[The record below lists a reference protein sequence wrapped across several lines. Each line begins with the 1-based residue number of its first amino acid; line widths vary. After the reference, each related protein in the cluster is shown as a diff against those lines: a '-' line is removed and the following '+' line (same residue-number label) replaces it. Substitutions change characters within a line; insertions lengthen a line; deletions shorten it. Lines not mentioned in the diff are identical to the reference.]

1 MDKCFH
7 IMQGDSYPIEFAFYD
22 EETGKKITNSEVSKI
37 EFILGNTRKVYPEI
51 GKWDEENEVFLIPF
65 SQEDTFKL
73 REGGTRIQARISFQ
87 GEDSVVGCKGPRT
100 IVEDSM
106 SKEIL

>member
-37 EFILGNTRKVYPEI
+37 EFILGNTRKVYPDV
-51 GKWDEENEVFLIPF
+51 GKWDEENGVFLIPF

-73 REGGTRIQARISFQ
+73 REGGTIIQDSNVYMDMAEAAEKRWRRATHAR
-87 GEDSVVGCKGPRT
+87 T
-100 IVEDSM
+100 
-106 SKEIL
+106 L

>member
-37 EFILGNTRKVYPEI
+37 EFILGNTRKIYPDV
-51 GKWDEENEVFLIPF
+51 GKWDEENGVFLIPF

-73 REGGTRIQARISFQ
+73 REGGTRIQKSGETYLLEVSRNFDMKSFL
-87 GEDSVVGCKGPRT
+87 K
-100 IVEDSM
+100 
-106 SKEIL
+106 

>member
-37 EFILGNTRKVYPEI
+37 EFILGNRYFWMSIQNGCSRFLRKPPIQRMRNV
-51 GKWDEENEVFLIPF
+51 LIIIKNG
-65 SQEDTFKL
+65 S
-73 REGGTRIQARISFQ
+73 A
-87 GEDSVVGCKGPRT
+87 
-100 IVEDSM
+100 M
-106 SKEIL
+106 

>member
-37 EFILGNTRKVYPEI
+37 EFILGDTVPRVGEPAEKQFIYSSQKQSSNTHSK
-51 GKWDEENEVFLIPF
+51 
-65 SQEDTFKL
+65 
-73 REGGTRIQARISFQ
+73 GGT
-87 GEDSVVGCKGPRT
+87 GK
-100 IVEDSM
+100 
-106 SKEIL
+106 

>member
-37 EFILGNTRKVYPEI
+37 EFILGNTRKVYPEVGNHMLCRRCGNRYFWTSI
-51 GKWDEENEVFLIPF
+51 QNGYSRFLRKPP
-65 SQEDTFKL
+65 
-73 REGGTRIQARISFQ
+73 IQRMRNVLIIIKNGSA
-87 GEDSVVGCKGPRT
+87 
-100 IVEDSM
+100 M
-106 SKEIL
+106 

>member
-37 EFILGNTRKVYPEI
+37 EFILGNTR
-51 GKWDEENEVFLIPF
+51 
-65 SQEDTFKL
+65 
-73 REGGTRIQARISFQ
+73 RHIQVKR
-87 GEDSVVGCKGPRT
+87 GRN
-100 IVEDSM
+100 
-106 SKEIL
+106 